1 METLDAGLRTVTKH
15 MRLPLNL
22 GGIAHF
28 RVGDVVL
35 IEDVGPRLALVTGV
49 RHKHVPASLS
59 KLLAHTKALSP

>member
-1 METLDAGLRTVTKH
+1 MESIDAGLRTVTKH

-35 IEDVGPRLALVTGV
+35 IEDVGPKLALVTGV

-59 KLLAHTKALSP
+59 KLLARTHART

>member
-28 RVGDVVL
+28 RRKFLG
-35 IEDVGPRLALVTGV
+35 I
-49 RHKHVPASLS
+49 
-59 KLLAHTKALSP
+59 